1 MELVFVNKVGM
12 EGKKNVI
19 FHMHHES
26 FLFPDIVHLRVA
38 LMTAPDMGNA
48 R

>member
-12 EGKKNVI
+12 EGKKRII
-19 FHMHHES
+19 FHTHNLS
-26 FLFPDIVHLRVA
+26 FIFPDIVHWRVA
-38 LMTAPDMGNA
+38 LMTAQDMGNA